1 MSRSSPGLPFQS
13 LWQGRLS
20 FRTPLAWH
28 NLTVDARRLITA
40 LAGVSFAVLLIFV
53 FLGFKNG
60 LYDSQVQL
68 LKVLNGDIFIINRI
82 KYTMFI
88 PEQFARRRL
97 YQAQAFE
104 GVDSVYALYTIIG
117 KWKNPETH
125 KTRSLRV
132 LAFNLQEP
140 VLLMPD
146 ILAQQKALELPW
158 TALMDERSRA
168 EVGPRNVGLTTELA
182 EKKIKLVG
190 TFTLGTDFSAGD
202 GNVIMSDQNFLR
214 YFGRLGPEETSRTL
228 NTVDIG
234 LLKVKEGVEVD
245 VLAQTLANALPKDV
259 LVLTREAIIA
269 QELVYWKEN
278 TNIGFVFSLLSS
290 LSFVV
295 GVILVYQI
303 LYTDVAEH
311 WAEYAT
317 LKAIGYTNSQL
328 LWVVIQQALILS
340 IIGFIPGFLV
350 SAGLYNL
357 ISDATGLV
365 LQLTLQ
371 RVINI
376 YGATIAMCLISG
388 SLAMRKV
395 LTADPA
401 EVFGL

>member
-1 MSRSSPGLPFQS
+1 
-13 LWQGRLS
+13 
-20 FRTPLAWH
+20 
-28 NLTVDARRLITA
+28 
-40 LAGVSFAVLLIFV
+40 
-53 FLGFKNG
+53 
-60 LYDSQVQL
+60 
-68 LKVLNGDIFIINRI
+68 
-82 KYTMFI
+82 MFI

-104 GVDSVYALYTIIG
+104 GVDSAYALYTVIG

-140 VLLMPD
+140 VLPMPD

-214 YFGRLGPEETSRTL
+214 YFGSLGPEETSRTL

-234 LLKVKEGVEVD
+234 LLKAKEGVDVD

-259 LVLTREAIIA
+259 LILTREAIIA

-317 LKAIGYTNSQL
+317 LKAIGYTNPQL

-340 IIGFIPGFLV
+340 IIGFIPGFLI

-357 ISDATGLV
+357 ISNATGLV

-376 YGATIAMCLISG
+376 YAATIAMCLISG

>member
-1 MSRSSPGLPFQS
+1 
-13 LWQGRLS
+13 
-20 FRTPLAWH
+20 
-28 NLTVDARRLITA
+28 
-40 LAGVSFAVLLIFV
+40 
-53 FLGFKNG
+53 
-60 LYDSQVQL
+60 
-68 LKVLNGDIFIINRI
+68 LNGDIFIINRI

-158 TALMDERSRA
+158 TALIDQRSRA

-234 LLKVKEGVEVD
+234 LLKVKEGVDVD